1 MRYRIILSLLTIF
14 TMWFRV
20 NALNIDVNPYSFFA
34 DKGYAEIHL
43 RVESGSVQFVE
54 LNGIK
59 QASIEFVLMV
69 RDVNGNVSYADK
81 FILNGEITKDQRD
94 LITVKRFY
102 IQPGHYSIYLLATD
116 LHLPEN
122 KLELETPFYVLEH
135 WDGSRG
141 LSDPILVADK
151 IKLPEGQESET
162 SRFGYLAEPLPYAY
176 ADTMHHVI
184 YFMLEVYLNPAD
196 TAETFFVNYTI
207 SEKYK
212 DNLNAKVLLSQYKKL
227 ERRNFQFLILPLS
240 LKELPSGQYHLT
252 AHLLTKDKQK
262 ITSRKHNFFKSNPL
276 ADIALLDMETQDQ
289 KTFANKIPDE
299 ELDYVLKAHVPVVA
313 NVQLPTLQTLIKGSS
328 SAKKRKFI
336 NQYWTIRAPENP
348 EISFDQYMEVARAVD
363 KEYYSN
369 VGYGFQ
375 THRGYIFLK
384 HGKPN
389 NVLSIDN
396 EPDSPPYEI
405 WYYNKI
411 MTTNQTNVRFLFWNE
426 SLAHNDYWLLHST
439 CYGERNNPAWET
451 QLYDSVPDDKIGN
464 TVDGTEVKKG
474 INRQAKLYFNQF

>member
-1 MRYRIILSLLTIF
+1 MYYRIIFFLLTLF
-14 TMWFRV
+14 AVW
-20 NALNIDVNPYSFFA
+20 NSGHALNIDVNPYSFFA
-34 DKGYAEIHL
+34 EKSYAEIHL
-43 RVESGSVQFVE
+43 RVESESVQFTTI
-54 LNGIK
+54 NGVK

-69 RDVNGNVSYADK
+69 KDAQENIAYADK
-81 FILNGEITKDQRD
+81 FILNGQITSDNID

-102 IQPGHYSIYLLATD
+102 INPGLYSIYLLATD
-116 LHLPEN
+116 LNMPEN
-122 KLELETPFYVLEH
+122 KLELETPFQVLQN

-162 SRFGYLAEPLPYAY
+162 ARFGYLAEPLPYAY

-184 YFMLEVYLNPAD
+184 YFMQEVYLHPSD
-196 TAETFFVNYTI
+196 SLETYFVNYTI

-227 ERRNFQFLILPLS
+227 DKRSFQFLILPVS

-252 AHLLTKDKQK
+252 THLLTKDKQI

-276 ADIALLDMETQDQ
+276 ADIALLDIESEDQ
-289 KTFANKIPDE
+289 KNFANKISDE

-313 NVQLPTLQTLIKGSS
+313 NVQLPTLQTLIRSGSPS
-328 SAKKRKFI
+328 KKRKFV
-336 NQYWTIRAPENP
+336 NQYWTLRSPANP
-348 EISFDQYMEVARAVD
+348 ETSFDQYMEVAKAVD